1 MLNYFPQYFVNRA
14 IALYFIALAAVLLL
28 FTNNFIQLQFVPF
41 GIVSVVC
48 FFYFSNI
55 LTKQWSSCPEKK
67 FKKKLFITALAIRVV
82 WVIFSYFYY
91 FTQTGTSFDLLG
103 DAWGYHQCGIEIAAG
118 LRVGDWGIF
127 AIYLEHFGVSDI
139 GFMSYMGVIYWLTGD
154 SIIIARLLNALYSAF
169 MCVLIYNLTKRN
181 FGENTGRMAAIL
193 SMLMP
198 HFIYYCGL
206 HLKEMVMV
214 FLSVAFV
221 ERTDYLLR
229 SKKFNIINII
239 LPVLIAASLFTFRTV
254 LGATALIAFFTA
266 VVFAKS
272 KIIDW
277 KKRILI
283 GVWIIAVAGYFLGGR
298 IASEVEEVWAD
309 RSLENQQANM
319 EWRAQRMG
327 DYSNEFARYAGVAVF
342 APMIFTIPFPTM
354 VNIEHQ
360 TIQQRRNGD
369 NFVKNI
375 MSFFTMLG
383 IFLLIYRRKWRE
395 HIFILAFLI
404 GYLGVLAMSNFA
416 HSERF
421 HMPSLPFALIIACYG
436 ISQMDNE
443 KKKYFNWWTML
454 IFVAIVAWSWF
465 KLAGRGMF

>member
-14 IALYFIALAAVLLL
+14 IALYFIALVAVFAL
-28 FTNNFIQLQFVPF
+28 FTNNFMQLQFLPF
-41 GIVSVVC
+41 GIAAVVG

-55 LTKQWSSCPEKK
+55 LTKKWNSCPEKK
-67 FKKKLFITALAIRVV
+67 FKKKLFITALVIRVV

-91 FTQTGTSFDLLG
+91 FTQTGTPFDMFG
-103 DAWGYHQCGIEIAAG
+103 DAWGYHQCGTEIAAG
-118 LRVGDWGIF
+118 LREGNWGIF
-127 AIYLEHFGVSDI
+127 AVYLEIFGFSDV

-169 MCVLIYNLTKRN
+169 MCVLIYNLTRRN
-181 FGENTGRMAAIL
+181 FGESTGRIAGIL

-198 HFIYYCGL
+198 HFVYYCGL

-221 ERTDYLLR
+221 ERADYLLR
-229 SKKFNIINII
+229 SKKYNFLNIALPI
-239 LPVLIAASLFTFRTV
+239 LLAGVLFTFRTI
-254 LGATALIAFFTA
+254 LGATALLAFFSA
-266 VVFAKS
+266 VVFSSAKV
-272 KIIDW
+272 INW
-277 KKRILI
+277 KKRILV
-283 GVWIIAVAGYFLGGR
+283 GVWIIAVVGYFAGGR
-298 IASEVEEVWAD
+298 IAAEVEELWELGTIE
-309 RSLENQQANM
+309 SQQENM

-342 APMIFTIPFPTM
+342 ASMIFTIPFPTI
-354 VNIEHQ
+354 VNIELQ

-375 MSFFTMLG
+375 MSFFTIFG
-383 IFLLIYRRKWRE
+383 IFLLLYRRKWRD
-395 HIFILAFLI
+395 HVLILAFLT
-404 GYLGVLAMSNFA
+404 GYLAILAMSNFA

-421 HMPSLPFALIIACYG
+421 HMPSLPFALIIASYG

-443 KKKYFNWWTML
+443 KKKYFNWWTMV
-454 IFVAIVAWSWF
+454 IFVAIIIWSWF
-465 KLAGRGMF
+465 KLAGRGIV

>member
-1 MLNYFPQYFVNRA
+1 MLNYFPKYLTNRA
-14 IALYFIALAAVLLL
+14 IVLYFIALAAV
-28 FTNNFIQLQFVPF
+28 FAVFPNDFMQLQFLPF
-41 GIVSVVC
+41 GIAAVVG
-48 FFYFSNI
+48 FFYFSNV
-55 LTKQWSSCPEKK
+55 LTKKWSSCPEKK
-67 FKKKLFITALAIRVV
+67 FKRKLFITALVIRVV

-91 FTQTGTSFDLLG
+91 FTQTGTPFDALS
-103 DAWGYHQCGIEIAAG
+103 DAWGYHECGTEIAAG
-118 LRVGDWGIF
+118 LRAGDWGIF
-127 AIYLEHFGVSDI
+127 AIYLEVFGVSDV
-139 GFMSYMGVIYWLTGD
+139 GFMSYLGVLYWLTGD

-181 FGENTGRMAAIL
+181 FGESTGRIAGVL

-229 SKKFNIINII
+229 SRNFNFLNIA
-239 LPVLIAASLFTFRTV
+239 LPILIATSLFAFRTT
-254 LGATALIAFFTA
+254 LGLTAFIAFFTA
-266 VVFAKS
+266 VVFSKS

-283 GVWIIAVAGYFLGGR
+283 GIWIIAVVGYFIGGR
-298 IASEVEEVWAD
+298 IAYEIEEIWELATI
-309 RSLENQQANM
+309 ETQQENM
-319 EWRAQRMG
+319 EWRAVRADG
-327 DYSNEFARYAGVAVF
+327 GNEFARHAGVAVF
-342 APMIFTIPFPTM
+342 APMIFTIPFPTI
-354 VNIEHQ
+354 VNIELQ

-375 MSFFTMLG
+375 MSFFTILG
-383 IFLLIYRRKWRE
+383 IFLLVYRRKWQE
-395 HIFILAFLI
+395 HILVLAFLLA
-404 GYLGVLAMSNFA
+404 YLGSLAMSNFA

-421 HMPSLPFALIIACYG
+421 HMPSLPFALIIASYG

-443 KKKYFNWWTML
+443 KKKYFNWWTMA
-454 IFVAIVAWSWF
+454 IFAAIIAWSWF
-465 KLAGRGMF
+465 KLAGRGMV